1 MHIDPATNSTADNYK
16 ILTNLVVPRPIAWV
30 TSQNEHG
37 VINLA
42 PFSFFNAVGNKPLF
56 VIISVGKND
65 DGSDKD
71 TGRNIKRSGEF
82 AINLVTEDLFDAMNI
97 SSADFPGDESELSA
111 TGLQPADSQRISVP
125 YVAAAKAS
133 LECKLHSQQPLGNYT
148 LFVGEVVMF
157 HVADE
162 LLGPRFHINGFTPVG
177 RMGSPAYY
185 CRTTDRF
192 EVPRISYA
200 QWLESKKS
208 S

>member
-1 MHIDPATNSTADNYK
+1 MHIDPAANSTADNYK

-71 TGRNIKRSGEF
+71 TARNIKRSGEF

-97 SSADFPGDESELSA
+97 SSADFPGTESELSA
-111 TGLQPADSQRISVP
+111 TGLQPAASQRISVP

-133 LECKLHSQQPLGNYT
+133 MECKLHSQQRLGNYT